1 MRMIH
6 CTRHR
11 SIRWTI
17 FTETVS
23 ERGDE
28 LLDIGCGWGFL
39 LIEAAKKYKVKG
51 TGITLSKEQ
60 YKEFRK
66 RIQEEGLE
74 DLLTVEL
81 MDYRELEK
89 SEWRFDRVVSVG
101 MAEHVDVRT
110 TSCLQTVSAT
120 FCSLEVCFFC
130 ILSVS

>member
-1 MRMIH
+1 MRLGI
-6 CTRHR
+6 
-11 SIRWTI
+11 
-17 FTETVS
+17 
-23 ERGDE
+23 
-28 LLDIGCGWGFL
+28 L

-101 MAEHVDVRT
+101 MGGT
-110 TSCLQTVSAT
+110 CGT
-120 FCSLEVCFFC
+120 
-130 ILSVS
+130 